1 MAQKI
6 NQFHVKI
13 LNKNLV
19 KYFEKFHK
27 HPNNTEQVISIK
39 INSNQGYTKHP
50 AFLKYKHY
58 NLDGY

>member
-19 KYFEKFHK
+19 KYFEKFHE
-27 HPNNTEQVISIK
+27 HPDNTEQAISIK

-50 AFLKYKHY
+50 AF
-58 NLDGY
+58 